1 MSKYSLIC
9 ALIVAICLGWYST
22 VLHNRVDQ
30 LTEDNAELS
39 QSLRIQS
46 DMQIRANAIDTQRT
60 KELIDAKDKISA
72 LQRDV
77 DSGARRLQLNAS
89 CPKSPD
95 TAAASMADAASPRL
109 TPAAQRDYW
118 TLRERIETAK
128 AQISG
133 LQDYVRDVCLIAR

>member
-1 MSKYSLIC
+1 MIKSAAFAALLI
-9 ALIVAICLGWYST
+9 AVSLGWYST
-22 VLHNRVDQ
+22 ILHKKIAT
-30 LTEDNAELS
+30 LAEKNSEMS

-60 KELIDAKDKISA
+60 KELVDAKNKISA
-72 LQRDV
+72 LQHDV
-77 DSGARRLQLNAS
+77 DSGARRLQLNAI

-95 TAAASMADAASPRL
+95 TTSASLADAASPRL

-133 LQDYVRDVCLIAR
+133 LQDYVRDVCSQN